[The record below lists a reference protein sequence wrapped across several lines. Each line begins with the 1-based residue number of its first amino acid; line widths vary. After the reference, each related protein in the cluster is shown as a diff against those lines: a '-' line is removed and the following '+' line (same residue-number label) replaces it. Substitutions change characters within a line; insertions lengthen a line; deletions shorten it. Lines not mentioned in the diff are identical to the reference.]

1 MSTNWS
7 FAETHEKKNT
17 AVGLRTIRPSRSCEI
32 LVVNR
37 DPELGVLLQKALY
50 VGSLASTSVSSEAE
64 VEACLRKSDYSLV
77 LVGIDSEQSI
87 DLLRNIHSE
96 FLKVPIVAIAR
107 AATPDLVREVLKAG
121 ALDFLFGSLDARS
134 FGPRLLSIMD
144 SRESKPKSVARDC
157 DKVAEHESAGQ
168 VAGVLEDTEE
178 DFKFICRSPKMKRVL
193 EIAATIAPTD
203 STVLIQG
210 ESGTGKELIAKK
222 IYRLSLRKGKPFV
235 EVNCGA
241 LPENLLESQLF
252 GHEKGSFTGAVHR
265 QVGLFEI
272 ADQGTIFL
280 DEIGEMSLDMQVKLL
295 RVLQFREFRRIGGSQ
310 VVKVDVRVIAATNKD
325 LKSEVERMHFRSDLY
340 YRLNVIALEVP
351 PLRERLEEVPA
362 LVEMFRG
369 RFVGAKDVLP
379 RTFSP
384 EAVERL
390 KRYRWAGNVRELENA
405 VERLILLSKKEVV
418 DASDLDEHLGANTDL
433 QAEAPFIPSLT
444 LDEVK
449 KIHISNVL
457 RENEGNKMKT
467 ARILKINVKTLY
479 NLMKKLSI
487 GEPGR
492 PSAGGFPPT

>member
-1 MSTNWS
+1 
-7 FAETHEKKNT
+7 
-17 AVGLRTIRPSRSCEI
+17 
-32 LVVNR
+32 
-37 DPELGVLLQKALY
+37 
-50 VGSLASTSVSSEAE
+50 
-64 VEACLRKSDYSLV
+64 
-77 LVGIDSEQSI
+77 
-87 DLLRNIHSE
+87 
-96 FLKVPIVAIAR
+96 
-107 AATPDLVREVLKAG
+107 
-121 ALDFLFGSLDARS
+121 
-134 FGPRLLSIMD
+134 
-144 SRESKPKSVARDC
+144 
-157 DKVAEHESAGQ
+157 
-168 VAGVLEDTEE
+168 
-178 DFKFICRSPKMKRVL
+178 
-193 EIAATIAPTD
+193 
-203 STVLIQG
+203 
-210 ESGTGKELIAKK
+210 
-222 IYRLSLRKGKPFV
+222 
-235 EVNCGA
+235 
-241 LPENLLESQLF
+241 LLESQLF

>member
-1 MSTNWS
+1 
-7 FAETHEKKNT
+7 
-17 AVGLRTIRPSRSCEI
+17 
-32 LVVNR
+32 
-37 DPELGVLLQKALY
+37 
-50 VGSLASTSVSSEAE
+50 
-64 VEACLRKSDYSLV
+64 
-77 LVGIDSEQSI
+77 
-87 DLLRNIHSE
+87 
-96 FLKVPIVAIAR
+96 VAIAR
-107 AATPDLVREVLKAG
+107 AATPDLVREILKAG
-121 ALDFLFGSLDARS
+121 AVDFLFGSLDARS
-134 FGPRLLSIMD
+134 FGPRLLSIMEPKGASPKKASND
-144 SRESKPKSVARDC
+144 SGKSKEHASV
-157 DKVAEHESAGQ
+157 VQ
-168 VAGVLEDTEE
+168 VADTLEDTEE
-178 DFKFICRSPKMKRVL
+178 DFKLICRSKKMIRVL
-193 EIAATIAPTD
+193 EIAETIAPTD

-222 IYRLSLRKGKPFV
+222 VHRLSKRKDSPFV

-310 VVKVDVRVIAATNKD
+310 VVKVEVRVIAATNKN
-325 LKSEVERMHFRSDLY
+325 LKVEVEQKRFRSDLF

-351 PLRERLEEVPA
+351 PLRERLEEIPV
-362 LVEMFRG
+362 LVEIFRG
-369 RFVGAKDVLP
+369 RFAAQRDVAP

-384 EAVERL
+384 EAVDKL

-405 VERLILLSKKEVV
+405 VERLILLSKTEVIEV
-418 DASDLDEHLGANTDL
+418 SDLDEHLGEHTDV
-433 QAEAPFIPSLT
+433 QADTPFIASLT

-449 KIHISNVL
+449 RIHISNVL

-479 NLMKKLSI
+479 NLMKKLNI
-487 GEPGR
+487 GESSR
-492 PSAGGFPPT
+492 PDADSF